1 MIKGIAW
8 FGKRSFFTFVHFYN
22 KNAKCLQTSNIL
34 CLFSCKDVDL
44 YLSHEMLKLS
54 DSFETQLRTA
64 NFRIEYVLL
73 PSVCAVAVLCNVLI
87 ILAVLRTGVSRSPK
101 LIIILVAA
109 TDTLQAVFL
118 LGLVQFEKGRHSAR
132 SQYSAL
138 RDIPKFSFKQK
149 IIALRK
155 VKNFIF

>member
-1 MIKGIAW
+1 
-8 FGKRSFFTFVHFYN
+8 
-22 KNAKCLQTSNIL
+22 
-34 CLFSCKDVDL
+34 
-44 YLSHEMLKLS
+44 MLKLS

-73 PSVCAVAVLCNVLI
+73 PSICAVAVLCNVLI
-87 ILAVLRTGVSRSPK
+87 ILAVLRTGVSRSSK

-118 LGLVQFEKGRHSAR
+118 LGLVQFEKGRLSAR
-132 SQYSAL
+132 LQYSAL
-138 RDIPKFSFKQK
+138 RDMPKFSFKQK

-155 VKNFIF
+155 VKKLIF